1 MQRVVLRLAVENA
14 LDFLANRVNGS
25 ARYGAQQCRALLR
38 HELID
43 LTEQLVASRLQV
55 LQDRAELDAYR
66 NRYGPL
72 ERERKRR
79 AA

>member
-1 MQRVVLRLAVENA
+1 MSHVVLRLAVENA

-25 ARYGAQQCRALLR
+25 ARYGARECRALLR

-66 NRYGPL
+66 NRYGPI

-79 AA
+79 VA